1 MRTLI
6 LSCNTGEGHNSCAKA
21 IQETYAAHDETC
33 DVVDALQF
41 ISKRASQ
48 FISDW
53 HSRIY
58 RHAPKLYKAGYHTAE
73 ERTSVFREGTTV
85 YRYLTSGSEKLYHF
99 ILDGGYDNIICTHV
113 FPALAL
119 TAMLKHH
126 PMPLVTSFVS
136 TDYTCSPSVENSEL
150 DYYFIPDISLTE
162 EFVQCGVPRE
172 KLIDSGMP
180 VKQAFY
186 LNTDKAAAKAELGLP
201 VDHQHLLVMCGSIG
215 CGPIKELTEDLL
227 IRLTSEQ
234 ELTIVCGANEELFAK
249 LERHFAHDPRIHIH
263 GMVDYVP
270 LLIHSA
276 DLFLTKPGGLSTSE
290 AAACGVPMLLMDTV
304 AGCEGHN
311 LNFFLRQGIAVTA
324 DTPKHLADLAA
335 ALLADPEQLQEM
347 SRAARHRKGD
357 TPSETIYAFLHR
369 QKKQLPHEE
378 QYA

>member
-21 IQETYAAHDETC
+21 IQETYAAHGETC
-33 DVVDALQF
+33 DIVDALQF

-113 FPALAL
+113 FPALAM

-335 ALLADPEQLQEM
+335 ALLADPEQLQKM
-347 SRAARHRKGD
+347 ARAARRRKGD

-369 QKKQLPHEE
+369 QKKQMPHEE

>member
-33 DVVDALQF
+33 DIVDALQF

-99 ILDGGYDNIICTHV
+99 ILNGGYDNIICTHV

-150 DYYFIPDISLTE
+150 DFYFIPDISLTE

-227 IRLTSEQ
+227 IRLTPEQ

>member
-33 DVVDALQF
+33 DIVDALQF

-186 LNTDKAAAKAELGLP
+186 QDTDKAAAKAELGLP

-234 ELTIVCGANEELFAK
+234 DLTIVCGANEELFAK

>member
-33 DVVDALQF
+33 DIVDALQF

-227 IRLTSEQ
+227 IRLTPEQ

-270 LLIHSA
+270 VLIHSA

>member
-21 IQETYAAHDETC
+21 IQETYSVHGETC

-186 LNTDKAAAKAELGLP
+186 QDTDKAAAKAELGLP

>member
-33 DVVDALQF
+33 DIVDALQF

-113 FPALAL
+113 FPALAM

-126 PMPLVTSFVS
+126 PMSLVTSFVS

-335 ALLADPEQLQEM
+335 ALLADPERLQKM
-347 SRAARHRKGD
+347 ARAARRRKGD

>member
-21 IQETYAAHDETC
+21 IQETYAAHGETC
-33 DVVDALQF
+33 DIVDALQF

-85 YRYLTSGSEKLYHF
+85 YRYLTSGSEQLYHF

-150 DYYFIPDISLTE
+150 DYYFIPDVSLTE

-186 LNTDKAAAKAELGLP
+186 QDTDKAAAKAELGLP
-201 VDHQHLLVMCGSIG
+201 ADHQHLLVMCGSIG

-324 DTPKHLADLAA
+324 GTPKHLADLAA
-335 ALLADPEQLQEM
+335 ALLADPEQLQKM
-347 SRAARHRKGD
+347 ARAARHRKGD
-357 TPSETIYAFLHR
+357 TPCERIYACLDR
-369 QKKQLPHEE
+369 E
-378 QYA
+378 

>member
-33 DVVDALQF
+33 DIVDALQF

-186 LNTDKAAAKAELGLP
+186 QDTDKAAAKAELGLP

-249 LERHFAHDPRIHIH
+249 LERYFAHDPRIHIH

-270 LLIHSA
+270 VLIHSA

-347 SRAARHRKGD
+347 SRSARHRKGD

>member
-33 DVVDALQF
+33 DIVDALQF

-186 LNTDKAAAKAELGLP
+186 QDTDKAAAKAELGLP
-201 VDHQHLLVMCGSIG
+201 ADHQHLLVMCGSIG
-215 CGPIKELTEDLL
+215 CGPIKELTEDLF
-227 IRLTSEQ
+227 IRLTPEQ

-270 LLIHSA
+270 VLIHSA

>member
-33 DVVDALQF
+33 DIVDALQF

-99 ILDGGYDNIICTHV
+99 ILNGGYDNIICTHV

-186 LNTDKAAAKAELGLP
+186 QDTDKAAAKAELGLP
-201 VDHQHLLVMCGSIG
+201 ADHQHLLVMCGSIG

-335 ALLADPEQLQEM
+335 ALLADPEQLQKM
-347 SRAARHRKGD
+347 ARAARRRKGD

-369 QKKQLPHEE
+369 QKKQMPHEE

>member
-33 DVVDALQF
+33 DIVDALQF

-85 YRYLTSGSEKLYHF
+85 YRYLTSGSEKLYYF

-186 LNTDKAAAKAELGLP
+186 QDTDKAAAKAELGLP
-201 VDHQHLLVMCGSIG
+201 ADHQHLLVMCGSIG

-335 ALLADPEQLQEM
+335 ALLADPEQLQKM
-347 SRAARHRKGD
+347 ARAARRRKGD

-369 QKKQLPHEE
+369 QKKQMPHEE

>member
-33 DVVDALQF
+33 DIVDALQF

-99 ILDGGYDNIICTHV
+99 ILNGGYDNIICTHV

>member
-21 IQETYAAHDETC
+21 IQETYAAHGETC
-33 DVVDALQF
+33 DIVDALQF
-41 ISKRASQ
+41 ISKRVSQ

-126 PMPLVTSFVS
+126 PVPLVTSFVS

-186 LNTDKAAAKAELGLP
+186 QDTDKAAAKAELGLP
-201 VDHQHLLVMCGSIG
+201 ANHQHLLVMCGSIG

-227 IRLTSEQ
+227 IRLTPEQ

-249 LERHFAHDPRIHIH
+249 LEKLFAHDPRIHIH

-311 LNFFLRQGIAVTA
+311 LDFFLRQGIAVTA
-324 DTPKHLADLAA
+324 DSPKHLADLAA
-335 ALLADPEQLQEM
+335 ALLADPERLQEM
-347 SRAARHRKGD
+347 SRAARQRKGD

-369 QKKQLPHEE
+369 QKKQLPHEA

>member
-186 LNTDKAAAKAELGLP
+186 QDTDKAAAKAELGLP
-201 VDHQHLLVMCGSIG
+201 ADHQHLLVMCGSIG

-324 DTPKHLADLAA
+324 GTPKHLADLAA
-335 ALLADPEQLQEM
+335 ALLADPEQLQKM
-347 SRAARHRKGD
+347 ARAARRRKGD

-369 QKKQLPHEE
+369 QKKQMPHEE

>member
-21 IQETYAAHDETC
+21 IQETYSAHGETC

-186 LNTDKAAAKAELGLP
+186 QDTDKAAAKAELGLP
-201 VDHQHLLVMCGSIG
+201 ADHQHLLVMCGSIG

>member
-33 DVVDALQF
+33 DIVDALQF

-99 ILDGGYDNIICTHV
+99 ILNGGYDNIICTHV

-227 IRLTSEQ
+227 IRLTPEQ

-270 LLIHSA
+270 VLIHSA

>member
-1 MRTLI
+1 MHTLI

-33 DVVDALQF
+33 DVIDALQF

-150 DYYFIPDISLTE
+150 DYYFIPDVSLTE

-186 LNTDKAAAKAELGLP
+186 QDTDKAAAKAELGLP
-201 VDHQHLLVMCGSIG
+201 ADHQHLLVMCGSIG

-270 LLIHSA
+270 VLIHSA

>member
-33 DVVDALQF
+33 DIVDALQF

-186 LNTDKAAAKAELGLP
+186 QDTDKAAAKAELGLP

-227 IRLTSEQ
+227 IRLTPEQ

-270 LLIHSA
+270 VLIHSA

-335 ALLADPEQLQEM
+335 ALLADPERLQEM

>member
-21 IQETYAAHDETC
+21 IQETYAAHGETC
-33 DVVDALQF
+33 DIVDALQF

-201 VDHQHLLVMCGSIG
+201 VYHQHLLVMCGSIG

-234 ELTIVCGANEELFAK
+234 DLTIVCGANEELFAK

>member
-186 LNTDKAAAKAELGLP
+186 QDTDKAAAKAELGLP

-335 ALLADPEQLQEM
+335 ALLADPEHLQEM

>member
-21 IQETYAAHDETC
+21 IQETYAAHGETC
-33 DVVDALQF
+33 DIVDALQF

-186 LNTDKAAAKAELGLP
+186 QDTDKAAAKAELGLP
-201 VDHQHLLVMCGSIG
+201 ADHQHLLVMCGSIG

-335 ALLADPEQLQEM
+335 ALLADPEQLQKM
-347 SRAARHRKGD
+347 ARAARHRKGD
-357 TPSETIYAFLHR
+357 TPAETIYAFLHR

>member
-21 IQETYAAHDETC
+21 IQETYAAHGETC
-33 DVVDALQF
+33 DIVDALQF

-186 LNTDKAAAKAELGLP
+186 QDTDKAAAKAELGLP

-270 LLIHSA
+270 VLIHSA

-347 SRAARHRKGD
+347 SRAARRRKGD

>member
-21 IQETYAAHDETC
+21 IQETYAAHGETC
-33 DVVDALQF
+33 DIVDALQF

-180 VKQAFY
+180 VKQTFY
-186 LNTDKAAAKAELGLP
+186 QDTDKAAAKAELGLP
-201 VDHQHLLVMCGSIG
+201 ADHQHLLVMCGSIG

-335 ALLADPEQLQEM
+335 ALLADPEQLQKM
-347 SRAARHRKGD
+347 ARAARHRKGD

>member
-33 DVVDALQF
+33 DIVDALQF

-186 LNTDKAAAKAELGLP
+186 QDTDKAAAKAELGLP
-201 VDHQHLLVMCGSIG
+201 ADHQHLLVMCGSIG

-227 IRLTSEQ
+227 IRLTPEQ

-369 QKKQLPHEE
+369 QKKQMPHEE

>member
-33 DVVDALQF
+33 DIVDALQF

-186 LNTDKAAAKAELGLP
+186 QDTDKAAAKAELGLP

-227 IRLTSEQ
+227 IRLTPEQ

-270 LLIHSA
+270 VLIHSA

-324 DTPKHLADLAA
+324 GTPKHLADLAA
-335 ALLADPEQLQEM
+335 ALLADPERLQKM
-347 SRAARHRKGD
+347 ARAARRRKGD

>member
-21 IQETYAAHDETC
+21 IQETYAAHGETC
-33 DVVDALQF
+33 DIVDALQF

-186 LNTDKAAAKAELGLP
+186 QDTDKAAAKAELGLP

-227 IRLTSEQ
+227 IRLTPEQ

-335 ALLADPEQLQEM
+335 ALLADPEQLQKM
-347 SRAARHRKGD
+347 ARAARRRKGD

>member
-21 IQETYAAHDETC
+21 IQETYAAHGETC
-33 DVVDALQF
+33 DIVDALQF

-186 LNTDKAAAKAELGLP
+186 QDTDKAAAKAELGLP
-201 VDHQHLLVMCGSIG
+201 ADHQHLLVMCGSIG

-234 ELTIVCGANEELFAK
+234 DLTIVCGANEELFAK

>member
-21 IQETYAAHDETC
+21 IQETYAAHGETC
-33 DVVDALQF
+33 DIVDALQF

-99 ILDGGYDNIICTHV
+99 ILDGWYDNIICTHV

>member
-186 LNTDKAAAKAELGLP
+186 QDTDKAAAKAELGLP
-201 VDHQHLLVMCGSIG
+201 ADHQHLLFMCGSIG

-335 ALLADPEQLQEM
+335 ALLADP
-347 SRAARHRKGD
+347 
-357 TPSETIYAFLHR
+357 
-369 QKKQLPHEE
+369 
-378 QYA
+378 

>member
-33 DVVDALQF
+33 DIVDALQF

-234 ELTIVCGANEELFAK
+234 DLTIVCGANEELFAK

>member
-33 DVVDALQF
+33 DIVDALQF

-186 LNTDKAAAKAELGLP
+186 QDTDKAAAKAELGLP

-227 IRLTSEQ
+227 IRLTPEQ

-335 ALLADPEQLQEM
+335 ALLADPERLQKM
-347 SRAARHRKGD
+347 ARAARRRKGD

>member
-33 DVVDALQF
+33 DIVDALQF

-99 ILDGGYDNIICTHV
+99 ILNGGYDNIICTHV

-162 EFVQCGVPRE
+162 EFVQCGVSRE

-227 IRLTSEQ
+227 IRLTPEQ

-335 ALLADPEQLQEM
+335 ALLADPEQLQKM
-347 SRAARHRKGD
+347 ARAARRRKGD

-369 QKKQLPHEE
+369 QKKQMPHEE

>member
-33 DVVDALQF
+33 DIVDALQF

-99 ILDGGYDNIICTHV
+99 ILNGGYDNIICTHV

-186 LNTDKAAAKAELGLP
+186 QDTDKAAAKAELGLP
-201 VDHQHLLVMCGSIG
+201 ADHQHLLVMCGSIG

-335 ALLADPEQLQEM
+335 ALLADPEQLQKM
-347 SRAARHRKGD
+347 ARAARRRKGD

>member
-33 DVVDALQF
+33 DIVDALQF

-186 LNTDKAAAKAELGLP
+186 QDTDKAAAKAELGLP
-201 VDHQHLLVMCGSIG
+201 ADHQHLLVMCGSIG

>member
-33 DVVDALQF
+33 DIVDALQF

-227 IRLTSEQ
+227 IRLTPEQ

-249 LERHFAHDPRIHIH
+249 LERHFAHDLRIHIH

-335 ALLADPEQLQEM
+335 ALLADPERLQKM
-347 SRAARHRKGD
+347 ARAARRRKGD

-369 QKKQLPHEE
+369 QKKQMPHEE

>member
-33 DVVDALQF
+33 DIVDALQF

-186 LNTDKAAAKAELGLP
+186 QDTDKAAAKAELGLP

-234 ELTIVCGANEELFAK
+234 DLTIVCGANEELFAK

-270 LLIHSA
+270 VLIHSA

>member
-33 DVVDALQF
+33 DIVDALQF

-99 ILDGGYDNIICTHV
+99 ILNGGYDNIICTHV

-186 LNTDKAAAKAELGLP
+186 QDTDKAAAKAELGLP

-335 ALLADPEQLQEM
+335 ALLADPEQLQKM
-347 SRAARHRKGD
+347 ARAARRRKGD

>member
-33 DVVDALQF
+33 DIVDALQF

-186 LNTDKAAAKAELGLP
+186 QDTDKAAAKAELGLP

-227 IRLTSEQ
+227 IRLTPEQ

-249 LERHFAHDPRIHIH
+249 LERHFAHDLRIHIH

>member
-21 IQETYAAHDETC
+21 IQETYAAHGETC
-33 DVVDALQF
+33 DIVDALQF

-186 LNTDKAAAKAELGLP
+186 QDTDKAAAKAELGLP
-201 VDHQHLLVMCGSIG
+201 ADHQHLLVMCGSIG

-270 LLIHSA
+270 LLIHSD

>member
-33 DVVDALQF
+33 DIVDALQF

-186 LNTDKAAAKAELGLP
+186 QDTDKAAAKAELGLP
-201 VDHQHLLVMCGSIG
+201 ADHQHLLVMCGSIG

-227 IRLTSEQ
+227 IRLTPEQ

-270 LLIHSA
+270 VLIHSA